1 MSSIILSH
9 FQTRSLPAQRE
20 AGRERVE
27 ISLDLGLTTLEARIL
42 PEGVRFPT
50 GELLTWQGIEE
61 INDAE
66 NNCFLLQEDGIE
78 KVALFSEWTNRLY
91 TLMPTSG
98 APTMLIS
105 GIPMHRI
112 KGTEP
117 YRDTQEKIKAVQ
129 PVVGRVLDTATGLGY
144 TAIGAARAGGEVV
157 TVELDPAV
165 LEIARVN
172 PWSEELFDNPAI
184 TQHLGDSFD
193 VVEGFED
200 GSFARILHD
209 PPTFKLAGHLYGGA
223 FYAEL
228 YRVLQQGGRLFHYVG
243 DPESRTGH
251 STTRGVV
258 RRLQEA
264 GFSRVM
270 GRPKAF
276 GVLAYK

>member
-1 MSSIILSH
+1 
-9 FQTRSLPAQRE
+9 
-20 AGRERVE
+20 
-27 ISLDLGLTTLEARIL
+27 
-42 PEGVRFPT
+42 
-50 GELLTWQGIEE
+50 
-61 INDAE
+61 
-66 NNCFLLQEDGIE
+66 
-78 KVALFSEWTNRLY
+78 
-91 TLMPTSG
+91 
-98 APTMLIS
+98 
-105 GIPMHRI
+105 
-112 KGTEP
+112 
-117 YRDTQEKIKAVQ
+117 
-129 PVVGRVLDTATGLGY
+129 
-144 TAIGAARAGGEVV
+144 VV

-172 PWSEELFDNPAI
+172 PWSKELFDNPAI

-251 STTRGVV
+251 STTRGVI